1 MYNEM
6 VVLKL
11 VQAMTR
17 LALNPPEAFKDH
29 VLQHFQNNAQRYFE
43 QKKEKK
49 NVLKSISIIYFFF
62 TF

>member
-1 MYNEM
+1 M

-29 VLQHFQNNAQRYFE
+29 VVEHLQRNSQRYFLATLPHIE
-43 QKKEKK
+43 V
-49 NVLKSISIIYFFF
+49 VLLPKISQFF
-62 TF
+62 